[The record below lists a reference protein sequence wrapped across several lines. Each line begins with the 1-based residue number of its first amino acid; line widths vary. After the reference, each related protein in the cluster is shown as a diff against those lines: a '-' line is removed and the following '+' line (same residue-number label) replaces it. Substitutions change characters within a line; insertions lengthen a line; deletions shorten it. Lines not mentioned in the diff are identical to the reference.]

1 MNKNITRSVT
11 IFLFAIAFIAQPSI
25 ASSDSLPT
33 KAIVE
38 GGECQVLN
46 EAALLPGS
54 SMKVS
59 CVEKDKR
66 LIWTTNPEIYRQLN
80 TVSQTTPCEA
90 ECQADRK
97 GIAQGEVEA
106 ADAKTYFPK
115 WVTDAQKFFSNLV
128 LKKVKEAFGQGEYSY
143 INPMPVP
150 SQDALNNPSTSTFG
164 AYKLTLKNWSEAE
177 LIGLNQSRFQSAVS
191 ENSLSNKVNSPTSSI
206 KLAVDKSSEG
216 KYLIAVFSNISEES
230 ITLKASKGSAKQI
243 SIVVNTDRYGYG
255 SILTS
260 QKLSGYKLLAG
271 GASKSK
277 ASTTVK

>member
-1 MNKNITRSVT
+1 
-11 IFLFAIAFIAQPSI
+11 
-25 ASSDSLPT
+25 LPT

-59 CVEKDKR
+59 CVEKDKK

-206 KLAVDKSSEG
+206 KLAVDKSSDG

>member
-1 MNKNITRSVT
+1 MYKNITRSGA
-11 IFLFAIAFIAQPSI
+11 IFLSAIVVIAQPSI

-59 CVEKDKR
+59 CVEKDKK

-97 GIAQGEVEA
+97 GIAQGEAEA

-177 LIGLNQSRFQSAVS
+177 LIGLNKNRFQNPASQS
-191 ENSLSNKVNSPTSSI
+191 SLGNKVNSPTSSI
-206 KLAVDKSSEG
+206 KLAVDKNSDG
-216 KYLIAVFSNISEES
+216 KYLIAIFSNISEEA
-230 ITLKASKGSAKQI
+230 ITLKASKGSSKQI
-243 SIVVNTDRYGYG
+243 SIVVNTDSYGYG

-271 GASKSK
+271 GTSKSK